1 MSIKY
6 YLSFL
11 FIVSLFSC
19 KERIDIALAEDVNKL
34 IIEGEVHDGVGPYY
48 VKLSR
53 STKFGVSTTFLPHT
67 PTSVI
72 ITDNEGNKD
81 SLVKHADGI
90 YKTTSIQ
97 GKVGNTYFLTVNDNS
112 GIYTAE
118 SKLNSSPTID
128 SFYFFFFLTQE
139 NINPTIVVNEP
150 ATEEN
155 FYRYFVRKNGKTPE
169 FNYVSDDK
177 LINGSKWRFTA
188 FREDFKKGDSGEFV
202 FLGIDKANF
211 NYWNILVQNQAA
223 VSGGNESAS
232 PTNPPTNIKGGE
244 VLGYFSAHSRKAKKF
259 IVP

>member
-6 YLSFL
+6 CISFI

-34 IIEGEVHDGVGPYY
+34 IIEGEVHDGAGPYY

-53 STKFGVSTTFLPHT
+53 STKFGSSTTFLPHT
-67 PTSVI
+67 PNLVI
-72 ITDNEGNKD
+72 IADNEGNRD
-81 SLVKHADGI
+81 SLVKHMDGI

-112 GIYTAE
+112 GVYSAE
-118 SKLNSSPTID
+118 SKLNSSPLID

-139 NINPTIVVNEP
+139 NINPTIVINEP
-150 ATEEN
+150 INEEN
-155 FYRYFVRKNGKTPE
+155 YYRYFVRKNGRVPE

-177 LINGSKWRFTA
+177 LINGSKWRFSA
-188 FREDFKKGDSGEFV
+188 FREVFKKGDSGEFI
-202 FLGIDKANF
+202 FLGMDKANF
-211 NYWNILVQNQAA
+211 NYWNILIQNQAA

-232 PTNPPTNIKGGE
+232 PTNPPTNITGGE
-244 VLGYFSAHSRKAKKF
+244 VLGYFSAHSRKTKKF